1 MAVDPS
7 AVSMEDFIARWSD
20 DVMSVVQN
28 AQSWVDNKIDVNQ
41 DYDFTS
47 AKTAL
52 TTAKSNFE
60 SAVHTVTS
68 A

>member
-7 AVSMEDFIARWSD
+7 AISMEDFIARWID
-20 DVMSVVQN
+20 DVTSVAQN
-28 AQSWVDNKIDVNQ
+28 AESWVDKKIDLNQ

-52 TTAKSNFE
+52 TTAKTNFE